1 MNTKETPQPQTSIS
15 QMTPLPGESVQT
27 SPDLLNFLL
36 AAWEEKLSPNPASSQ
51 TDHAP
56 CPEEIK
62 SVKLFLSFCSQ
73 YLRDNPPVQATA
85 TENRVVI
92 TLAGSQKVQVGGEP
106 TEDMQPGTI
115 VPSSAIQI

>member
-1 MNTKETPQPQTSIS
+1 M
-15 QMTPLPGESVQT
+15 
-27 SPDLLNFLL
+27 
-36 AAWEEKLSPNPASSQ
+36 
-51 TDHAP
+51 
-56 CPEEIK
+56 
-62 SVKLFLSFCSQ
+62 
-73 YLRDNPPVQATA
+73 QATA